1 MTDHEHEWRILLVM
15 PNSATAQIRIRCRV
29 SACNEVLLRQN
40 AESILN
46 EHAKLKR
53 VRDAAEKLNSA
64 VQAHY
69 HQSGYMI
76 APYIGD
82 AVGEMDDA
90 LEDTQEKE

>member
-53 VRDAAEKLNSA
+53 VRNAAKAFMDTPAESVLSFSDAELDAIHKLR
-64 VQAHY
+64 
-69 HQSGYMI
+69 
-76 APYIGD
+76 
-82 AVGEMDDA
+82 DA
-90 LEDTQEKE
+90 LEEGNDASSS